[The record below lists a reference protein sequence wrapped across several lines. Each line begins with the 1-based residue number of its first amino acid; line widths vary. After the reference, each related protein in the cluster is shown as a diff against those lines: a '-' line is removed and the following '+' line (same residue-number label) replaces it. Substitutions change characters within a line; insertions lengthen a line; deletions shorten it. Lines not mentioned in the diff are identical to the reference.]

1 MANRMALIHPDM
13 LDSLPDFYPK
23 SCTIKEPSGT
33 QSGSGFETI
42 TYTAIGVL
50 SGLACRIAPSITS
63 KEVKQADQTYTVG
76 NYTIVFPD
84 YHVAI
89 TELMQAVIDGVDY
102 DILNVAHDAEEES
115 TRLLVEI
122 VK

>member
-23 SCTIKEPSGT
+23 SCTIKEPSSV
-33 QSGSGFETI
+33 QSGSGHPTI
-42 TYTAIGVL
+42 TYTAIGAL
-50 SGLACRIAPSITS
+50 TNLACRLAPSTG
-63 KEVKQADQTYTVG
+63 KEVKKSNQTYTVG
-76 NYTIVFPD
+76 SYTIVFPD
-84 YHVAI
+84 YYVAI
-89 TELMQAVIDGVDY
+89 TELMQAVIDEVDY